1 MKNPA
6 LNKGAL
12 YHPVSIG
19 PLSVP
24 GNLFL
29 APIAGFTDAAFRSV
43 CLAGG
48 AVLAFTEMVSCEGIA
63 RHNRKTLDLL
73 TPAEGERFP
82 SVQLF
87 CAMPETAAAAVEEV
101 LQASPALIDLNC
113 GCPVPKVIKSGAGA
127 ALMKKPETIRRILG
141 AMRNTLD
148 RKGYSHVPVTIKIR
162 SGWDK
167 NSITFMEAAQAAVEA
182 GAAGITLHPRTRSQ
196 GYTGAS
202 EWSLIQSLKLSVPV
216 PVIGSGDLF
225 SPASA
230 RRMLEETGCDG
241 VMFARGALGNPFI
254 FERTRALLETGEIP
268 PPPTIGD
275 IVSTIAHHLRL
286 AVSLKGEPVACR
298 EMRKHICAYTKGI
311 PGAAA
316 IRRRATRASTLSEYE
331 LILEDMLHR

>member
-1 MKNPA
+1 MQNPA

-29 APIAGFTDAAFRSV
+29 APIAGFTDAAFRAV
-43 CLAGG
+43 CLARG
-48 AVLAFTEMVSCEGIA
+48 AVLAFTEMVSCEGIT
-63 RHNRKTLDLL
+63 RNNRKTLDLL
-73 TPAEGERFP
+73 IPAEGERFP
-82 SVQLF
+82 AVQLF
-87 CAMPETAAAAVEEV
+87 CAVPETAAAAVEEILHV
-101 LQASPALIDLNC
+101 SPALIDLNC

-127 ALMKKPETIRRILG
+127 ALMKKPETIGRIVG

-148 RKGYSHVPVTIKIR
+148 RKGHSHVPVTIKIR

-196 GYTGAS
+196 GYTGSS
-202 EWSLIQSLKLSVPV
+202 EWSLIHSLTLSVPV

-225 SPASA
+225 SPVAA
-230 RRMLEETGCDG
+230 RRMLDETGCDG

-254 FERTRALLETGEIP
+254 FERTRALLETGEPP
-268 PPPTIGD
+268 PPPTTAD
-275 IVSTIAHHLRL
+275 IVSTIERHLRL
-286 AVSLKGEPVACR
+286 AIYQKGEPAACR

-311 PGAAA
+311 PGGAG
-316 IRRRATRASTLSEYE
+316 IRRRATMATTLSEYE
-331 LILEDMLHR
+331 LILEGLLHP